1 MKIKLKSPQILK
13 KGFLT
18 KRQRF
23 ATGVVFLSINL
34 FIVEHFLNSSEF
46 FMIVLLSILTN
57 IFLYWAL
64 HKDLK
69 ENFAPQVFI
78 LPFFYTLGFGLF
90 SPLIPDRILADLV
103 LTIIYAVGL
112 YSLFLSQNIFTVS
125 SVRTIALL
133 SGARTV
139 SFVITILT
147 FLFITTVIFS
157 LNLNV
162 IFALLL
168 FFIAAF
174 LLTLQS
180 IWTYTLKTIPYCP
193 NSSLYVLLISIS
205 QLEVATLLWFWPN
218 KSWLLSSFD
227 PPPVLISLFLTGF
240 FYICIG
246 LSHLWF
252 EKRLFKSTL
261 WEYMWIAILVFVFLV
276 TFTSW
281 H

>member
-1 MKIKLKSPQILK
+1 MKIKIKTPKFFK

-23 ATGVVFLSINL
+23 AVSVIILSTCLFLVDRFSNGSGIYFIFFLS
-34 FIVEHFLNSSEF
+34 
-46 FMIVLLSILTN
+46 FMTTL
-57 IFLYWAL
+57 FLYWAL
-64 HKDLK
+64 YQDLK
-69 ENFAPQVFI
+69 DNFTSQVFI
-78 LPFFYTLGFGLF
+78 LPFMYTLGFGLF
-90 SPLIPDRILADLV
+90 SPLIPSRLLADLSLSIV
-103 LTIIYAVGL
+103 YAIGL
-112 YSLFLSQNIFTVS
+112 YSLYLSQNIFTVS
-125 SVRTIALL
+125 GIRTIALL

-162 IFALLL
+162 LLVLL
-168 FFIAAF
+168 FFFVTSF
-174 LLTLQS
+174 LLTMQS
-180 IWTYTLKTIPYCP
+180 IWTYTLDKSMRK
-193 NSSLYVLLISIS
+193 NLLYIFLLSIC

-218 KSWLLSSFD
+218 RSWLLSSFD

-240 FYICIG
+240 FYIIIG

-261 WEYMWIAILVFVFLV
+261 WEYVWIGFIVFVFLV
-276 TFTSW
+276 AFTSW
-281 H
+281 T

>member
-1 MKIKLKSPQILK
+1 MKLKLPKVLK
-13 KGFLT
+13 KGLLT

-23 ATGVVFLSINL
+23 VTGVIILSFFL
-34 FIVEHFLNSSEF
+34 FIVDHFLSRSSF
-46 FMIVLLSILTN
+46 FWIFILSILTDV
-57 IFLYWAL
+57 FLYWAL

-69 ENFAPQVFI
+69 DNFSPQVFI
-78 LPFFYTLGFGLF
+78 LPFLFTLGFGLF
-90 SPLIPDRILADLV
+90 SPLIPARIIADLF
-103 LTIIYAVGL
+103 LTVIYAIGL
-112 YSLFLSQNIFTVS
+112 YSIYLSQNIFTVS
-125 SVRTIALL
+125 GIRTIALL

-157 LNLNV
+157 LNMNV
-162 IFALLL
+162 FVVLLL
-168 FFIAAF
+168 FFITSF

-180 IWTYTLKTIPYCP
+180 IWTYTLEKNVKKNIE
-193 NSSLYVLLISIS
+193 YVLLLSIS

-261 WEYMWIAILVFVFLV
+261 WEYVWIGALVLVFLV
-276 TFTSW
+276 AFTSW
-281 H
+281 T

>member
-1 MKIKLKSPQILK
+1 MKLKTKLPKAFGKS
-13 KGFLT
+13 FLT

-23 ATGVVFLSINL
+23 ATGI
-34 FIVEHFLNSSEF
+34 I
-46 FMIVLLSILTN
+46 ILSILLFIADHFLERSGFVVIIFLSVLTN
-57 IFLYWAL
+57 VFLYWAL
-64 HKDLK
+64 HRDLK

-78 LPFFYTLGFGLF
+78 LPFLYTLGFGLF
-90 SPLIPDRILADLV
+90 SPLIPARILADLT
-103 LTIIYAVGL
+103 LTIIYAIGL

-125 SVRTIALL
+125 GVRTIALL

-157 LNLNV
+157 LNFNV
-162 IFALLL
+162 FIALIF
-168 FFIAAF
+168 FFITSF
-174 LLTLQS
+174 LLTAQS
-180 IWTYTLKTIPYCP
+180 IWTYTLEKNIKK
-193 NSSLYVLLISIS
+193 NFSYVFFLTVC
-205 QLEVATLLWFWPN
+205 QLEVATVLWFWPN
-218 KSWLLSSFD
+218 RSWLLSSFD

-261 WEYMWIAILVFVFLV
+261 WEYVWIGAVVLIFLV
-276 TFTSW
+276 AFTSW
-281 H
+281 T

>member
-1 MKIKLKSPQILK
+1 MKIRFKVPNEIK
-13 KGFLT
+13 KRLLT

-23 ATGVVFLSINL
+23 AVGVVFLSSALFVVDHFLARSSFFWIFILAVFTNL
-34 FIVEHFLNSSEF
+34 FLFWG
-46 FMIVLLSILTN
+46 
-57 IFLYWAL
+57 LY
-64 HKDLK
+64 KDLK
-69 ENFAPQVFI
+69 ENFSPQVFI
-78 LPFFYTLGFGLF
+78 LPFLYTLGFGFF
-90 SPLIPDRILADLV
+90 SPLIPARILADLV
-103 LTIIYAVGL
+103 LTVIYAIGL

-125 SVRTIALL
+125 GIRTIALL

-162 IFALLL
+162 LIVLSL
-168 FFIAAF
+168 FFITSF

-180 IWTYTLKTIPYCP
+180 IWTYTLEKSVKK
-193 NSSLYVLLISIS
+193 NLMYVLLLTFA
-205 QLEVATLLWFWPN
+205 QLQVATVLWFWPN

-227 PPPVLISLFLTGF
+227 PPPVLISLFLTGV
-240 FYICIG
+240 FYIFIG

-261 WEYMWIAILVFVFLV
+261 WEYVWIGFLVFIFLV
-276 TFTSW
+276 SFTSW
-281 H
+281 T

>member
-1 MKIKLKSPQILK
+1 MKLKLPKVLK
-13 KGFLT
+13 KGLLT

-23 ATGVVFLSINL
+23 VAGVIILSFFL
-34 FIVEHFLNSSEF
+34 FIVDHFLSRSSF
-46 FMIVLLSILTN
+46 FWIFILSILTDV
-57 IFLYWAL
+57 FLYWAL

-69 ENFAPQVFI
+69 DNFSPQVFI
-78 LPFFYTLGFGLF
+78 LPFLFTLGFGLF
-90 SPLIPDRILADLV
+90 SPLIPARIIADLF
-103 LTIIYAVGL
+103 LTVIYAIGL
-112 YSLFLSQNIFTVS
+112 YSIYLSQNIFTVS
-125 SVRTIALL
+125 GIRTIALL

-157 LNLNV
+157 LNMNV
-162 IFALLL
+162 FVVLLL
-168 FFIAAF
+168 FFITSF

-180 IWTYTLKTIPYCP
+180 IWTYTLEKNVKKNIE
-193 NSSLYVLLISIS
+193 YVLLLSIS

-261 WEYMWIAILVFVFLV
+261 WEYVWIGALVLVFLV
-276 TFTSW
+276 AFTSW
-281 H
+281 T

>member
-1 MKIKLKSPQILK
+1 MKFKIKTPKVLK
-13 KGFLT
+13 KSFLT

-23 ATGVVFLSINL
+23 AAGIIILSTLLFFADRFLDKSG
-34 FIVEHFLNSSEF
+34 F
-46 FMIVLLSILTN
+46 FVIVLLSLLTN
-57 IFLYWAL
+57 VFLYWAL

-69 ENFAPQVFI
+69 DNFAPHVFI
-78 LPFFYTLGFGLF
+78 LPFLYTLGFGLF
-90 SPLIPDRILADLV
+90 SPLIPARILADLTLSV
-103 LTIIYAVGL
+103 VYAIGL

-125 SVRTIALL
+125 GVRTIALL

-162 IFALLL
+162 LIVLSL
-168 FFIAAF
+168 FFVISF

-180 IWTYTLKTIPYCP
+180 IWTYTLEKGIRK
-193 NSSLYVLLISIS
+193 NLQYVLFLAIC

-218 KSWLLSSFD
+218 RSWLLSSFD

-240 FYICIG
+240 FYILIG

-261 WEYMWIAILVFVFLV
+261 WEYVWIGVVVFVFLV
-276 TFTSW
+276 SFTSW
-281 H
+281 T

>member
-1 MKIKLKSPQILK
+1 MKIRFKSPKTLM

-23 ATGVVFLSINL
+23 ATGVVFLSVSL
-34 FIVEHFLNSSEF
+34 FFVEHFLNTSEF
-46 FMIVLLSILTN
+46 FMILLLAFLTN
-57 IFLYWAL
+57 IFMYWGL
-64 HKDLK
+64 HRDLK

-78 LPFFYTLGFGLF
+78 LPFLYTLGFGLF
-90 SPLIPDRILADLV
+90 SPLIPDRIIADLV

-157 LNLNV
+157 VNLNV
-162 IFALLL
+162 FIALLL
-168 FFIAAF
+168 FFISAF
-174 LLTLQS
+174 LLALQS
-180 IWTYTLKTIPYCP
+180 IWTYTLEKDVKKNI
-193 NSSLYVLLISIS
+193 LYVFLLSIS

-261 WEYMWIAILVFVFLV
+261 WEYMWIGLLVFVFLV

>member
-1 MKIKLKSPQILK
+1 MKIKTPKFLK

-23 ATGVVFLSINL
+23 AVGVIFLSAGL
-34 FIVEHFLNSSEF
+34 FLVDHFFHRSGIYLIF
-46 FMIVLLSILTN
+46 LLSILTN
-57 IFLYWAL
+57 VFLYWAL

-78 LPFFYTLGFGLF
+78 LPFMFTFGFGLF
-90 SPLIPDRILADLV
+90 SPLIPDRLLADISLS
-103 LTIIYAVGL
+103 IIYAVGL

-125 SVRTIALL
+125 GVRTIALL

-147 FLFITTVIFS
+147 YLFITTVIYS

-162 IFALLL
+162 LFVLLFFFLTALLL
-168 FFIAAF
+168 
-174 LLTLQS
+174 TMQS
-180 IWTYTLKTIPYCP
+180 IWTYTLEKSIKK
-193 NSSLYVLLISIS
+193 NFLYVILLTIC
-205 QLEVATLLWFWPN
+205 QLEVAILLWFWPN

-240 FYICIG
+240 FYILIG

-261 WEYMWIAILVFVFLV
+261 WEYVWIGFIVFIVLVA
-276 TFTSW
+276 FTSW
-281 H
+281 T

>member
-1 MKIKLKSPQILK
+1 MKIKLPKILK
-13 KGFLT
+13 KGFLN

-23 ATGVVFLSINL
+23 ATGV
-34 FIVEHFLNSSEF
+34 IV
-46 FMIVLLSILTN
+46 LSILLFITDHFLARSSLFVLVVLSFLTN
-57 IFLYWAL
+57 VFLYWGL

-69 ENFAPQVFI
+69 EHFSPQVFI
-78 LPFFYTLGFGLF
+78 LPFLFTLGFGLF
-90 SPLIPDRILADLV
+90 SPLIPDRILADLI
-103 LTIIYAVGL
+103 LSIIYAVGL
-112 YSLFLSQNIFTVS
+112 YSLFLSQNIFTIS
-125 SVRTIALL
+125 GVRTIALL

-162 IFALLL
+162 FIAITF
-168 FFIAAF
+168 FFITSF
-174 LLTLQS
+174 LLTMQS
-180 IWTYTLKTIPYCP
+180 IWIYTLEKSVRKNVMYVFLLTIC
-193 NSSLYVLLISIS
+193 
-205 QLEVATLLWFWPN
+205 QLEVVMILWFWPN
-218 KSWLLSSFD
+218 RSWLLSSYD

-261 WEYMWIAILVFVFLV
+261 WEYVWIGFVTFVFLV
-276 TFTSW
+276 AFTSW
-281 H
+281 T

>member
-1 MKIKLKSPQILK
+1 MKIKLPKILK
-13 KGFLT
+13 KGFFT

-23 ATGVVFLSINL
+23 VTGVLILSVLL
-34 FIVEHFLNSSEF
+34 FITDHFLARSSIF
-46 FMIVLLSILTN
+46 VLLILSFLTN
-57 IFLYWAL
+57 VFLYWAL
-64 HKDLK
+64 HKDLH
-69 ENFAPQVFI
+69 EHFSPQVFI
-78 LPFFYTLGFGLF
+78 LPFLYTLGFGLF
-90 SPLIPDRILADLV
+90 SPLIPARILADLI
-103 LTIIYAVGL
+103 LTTIYAIGL

-125 SVRTIALL
+125 GVRTIALL

-162 IFALLL
+162 FIALL
-168 FFIAAF
+168 FFFITSF

-180 IWTYTLKTIPYCP
+180 IWTYTLEKSIKK
-193 NSSLYVLLISIS
+193 NFVYVLLLAIC
-205 QLEVATLLWFWPN
+205 QLEVAMLLWFWPN
-218 KSWLLSSFD
+218 RSWLLSSFD

-240 FYICIG
+240 FYICVG

-261 WEYMWIAILVFVFLV
+261 WEYVWIGFIVFVFLV
-276 TFTSW
+276 AFTAW
-281 H
+281 T

>member
-1 MKIKLKSPQILK
+1 MKIKIPRILK
-13 KGFLT
+13 QGFLT

-23 ATGVVFLSINL
+23 AVGIIFLSFSL
-34 FIVEHFLNSSEF
+34 FVANHFLGKSEF
-46 FMIVLLSILTN
+46 FILFILSILTN
-57 IFLYWAL
+57 VFLYWGL

-69 ENFAPQVFI
+69 DNFSPQVFI

-90 SPLIPDRILADLV
+90 SPLIPARIIADLF
-103 LTIIYAVGL
+103 LTIVYAVGL
-112 YSLFLSQNIFTVS
+112 YSLFLSQNIFTIS
-125 SVRTIALL
+125 GIRTIALL

-157 LNLNV
+157 LTLNV
-162 IFALLL
+162 LIGLVL
-168 FFIAAF
+168 FFITAF

-180 IWTYTLKTIPYCP
+180 IWTYTLERSVKK
-193 NSSLYVLLISIS
+193 NLVYVLLLTIP

-261 WEYMWIAILVFVFLV
+261 WEYVWIGVLVFVFLV
-276 TFTSW
+276 AFTSW
-281 H
+281 T

>member
-1 MKIKLKSPQILK
+1 MKIRFKPPKILTR
-13 KGFLT
+13 GFLT

-23 ATGVVFLSINL
+23 ATGVIFLSISL
-34 FIVEHFLNSSEF
+34 FFVEHFLKSSEF
-46 FMIVLLSILTN
+46 FMILLLAFLTN
-57 IFLYWAL
+57 AFMYWAL
-64 HKDLK
+64 HRDLK

-78 LPFFYTLGFGLF
+78 LPFLYTLGFGLF
-90 SPLIPDRILADLV
+90 SPLIPDRIIADLV
-103 LTIIYAVGL
+103 LTIIYAIGL

-157 LNLNV
+157 VNLNV
-162 IFALLL
+162 FLALLL

-180 IWTYTLKTIPYCP
+180 IWTYTLEKDVKKNI
-193 NSSLYVLLISIS
+193 LYVFLLSIS

-261 WEYMWIAILVFVFLV
+261 WEYMWIGLLVFVFLV